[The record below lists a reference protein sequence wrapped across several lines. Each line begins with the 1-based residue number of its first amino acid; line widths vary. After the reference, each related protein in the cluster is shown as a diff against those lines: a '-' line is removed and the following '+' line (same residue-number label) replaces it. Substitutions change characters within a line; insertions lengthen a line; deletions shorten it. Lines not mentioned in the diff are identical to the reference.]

1 MAHVADHCAVCHA
14 NNGHGQTMFGKAM
27 CPKPP
32 VHNGMQNVMETVTAT
47 TDTDYYCKDN
57 ERNGSD
63 RRSIR

>member
-1 MAHVADHCAVCHA
+1 
-14 NNGHGQTMFGKAM
+14 MFGKAM